1 MGGDRT
7 AAPPLRSRRLYWRY
21 KAQARLVASKTRH
34 GQDAAWSRCGMVS
47 SKQSGDPTLFELR
60 RMGRI
65 ADRLLSRAL
74 GDAGLTP
81 DQLQVLLMVEA
92 QPGVSAVVLAQAID
106 LDAPTVSRLVNG
118 LAQREAASISS
129 DYRLD
134 RTSDNRNLY
143 TALYLGKG
151 IAISGEGGI

>member
-1 MGGDRT
+1 
-7 AAPPLRSRRLYWRY
+7 
-21 KAQARLVASKTRH
+21 
-34 GQDAAWSRCGMVS
+34 MVS

-118 LAQREAASISS
+118 LAQREVARISS

-134 RTSDNRNLY
+134 RTSDNWNLY